1 MFSTLI
7 SRSVGSFSQK
17 LLQRSPVTTS
27 LFKATKT
34 PLLFSANMSNFEGRP
49 KRRGGR
55 SSFDR
60 PRSRFSDRE
69 PRHDWKALKESRTP
83 LEPKVWKPEDL
94 ITLKKDFNQ
103 EHDSTKNLKD
113 QEVEAWRQEHSIT
126 IFGERCPKPILS
138 FNAAPFT
145 PGVISLLESKYP
157 APSTIQSQAW
167 PLALSGRDMVACA
180 ETGSGKTLGF
190 ILPALIHASQ
200 QSSFKNNSGPLA
212 LVLCPTRELAQQVAA
227 EAAPFC
233 KEFGAKIACVFGGD
247 SNRASQINQLTR
259 VPHLIVATPGR
270 LIDFLEFGLVNTN
283 NVSFMVLD
291 EADRMLDMGFEPQIK
306 SIIDQMRPDRQTVMF
321 SATWPMNVRAL
332 AREYMTDPVRIN
344 IGSLQLSANK
354 RVRQQFEFLAEHQKS
369 AKLQQVLQG
378 EEYTQGKVLI
388 FVATKRQTELLADKL
403 SEAGI
408 DAAAVH
414 GDLSQRIRDSTV
426 MRFKSGHLRVL
437 IATDVAS
444 RGLDVKD
451 ISHVINYDMPN
462 EIEAYIH
469 RVGRTGRAGR
479 NGDALSFVDL
489 HLDRGLLKSLANVLK
504 ESEQP
509 VPVQLHQFNSPAR
522 EHTSRDSRAPRRT
535 EFRSRSARGGSGGY
549 GSRDRDRYPRSR
561 NHDDRPRH
569 HSGSHESNHHRRS
582 HQERDADPLE

>member
-1 MFSTLI
+1 VHLWLLI
-7 SRSVGSFSQK
+7 C
-17 LLQRSPVTTS
+17 
-27 LFKATKT
+27 A
-34 PLLFSANMSNFEGRP
+34 ANM
-49 KRRGGR
+49 
-55 SSFDR
+55 
-60 PRSRFSDRE
+60 
-69 PRHDWKALKESRTP
+69 
-83 LEPKVWKPEDL
+83 
-94 ITLKKDFNQ
+94 
-103 EHDSTKNLKD
+103 
-113 QEVEAWRQEHSIT
+113 
-126 IFGERCPKPILS
+126 
-138 FNAAPFT
+138 
-145 PGVISLLESKYP
+145 LLYS
-157 APSTIQSQAW
+157 
-167 PLALSGRDMVACA
+167 
-180 ETGSGKTLGF
+180 
-190 ILPALIHASQ
+190 
-200 QSSFKNNSGPLA
+200 
-212 LVLCPTRELAQQVAA
+212 
-227 EAAPFC
+227 
-233 KEFGAKIACVFGGD
+233 
-247 SNRASQINQLTR
+247 
-259 VPHLIVATPGR
+259 
-270 LIDFLEFGLVNTN
+270 
-283 NVSFMVLD
+283 
-291 EADRMLDMGFEPQIK
+291 
-306 SIIDQMRPDRQTVMF
+306 
-321 SATWPMNVRAL
+321 
-332 AREYMTDPVRIN
+332 
-344 IGSLQLSANK
+344 
-354 RVRQQFEFLAEHQKS
+354 
-369 AKLQQVLQG
+369 
-378 EEYTQGKVLI
+378 
-388 FVATKRQTELLADKL
+388 
-403 SEAGI
+403 I